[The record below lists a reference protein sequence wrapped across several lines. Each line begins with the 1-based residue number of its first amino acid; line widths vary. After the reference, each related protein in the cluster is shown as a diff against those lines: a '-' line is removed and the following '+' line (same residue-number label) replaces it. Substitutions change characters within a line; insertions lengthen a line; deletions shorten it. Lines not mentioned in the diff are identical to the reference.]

1 MNIDEIGYYKIADF
15 ILREPPAR
23 DECLKVVTRDADMH
37 EFGDFSDVARRE
49 SLHRHMTNEMTSV
62 DMAAACVAE
71 FPDAP
76 WGLRMELARQAW
88 DEATRISPGA
98 SMANLRER
106 LPYKRPADLDRF
118 LTAAHRA
125 GMQ

>member
-49 SLHRHMTNEMTSV
+49 SLHRHITNDKPPAMGV
-62 DMAAACVAE
+62 LNLLVGFRF
-71 FPDAP
+71 FPMPRLAITVEIGFRDAMFT
-76 WGLRMELARQAW
+76 GL
-88 DEATRISPGA
+88 GVH
-98 SMANLRER
+98 
-106 LPYKRPADLDRF
+106 YRF
-118 LTAAHRA
+118 
-125 GMQ
+125 